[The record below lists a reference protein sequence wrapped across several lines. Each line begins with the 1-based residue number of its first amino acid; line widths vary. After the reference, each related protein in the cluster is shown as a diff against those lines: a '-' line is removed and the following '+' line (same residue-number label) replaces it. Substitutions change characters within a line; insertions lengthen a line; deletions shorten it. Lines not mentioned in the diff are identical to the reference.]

1 MRRYRRNPHCAGRI
15 VDGLAFVITPDDNQL
30 HTLNGSATTL
40 WTLAQRPVTADD
52 AARALVEAYE
62 IDEDT
67 ARRDATECLEDLARR
82 DILLVAEE

>member
-30 HTLNGSATTL
+30 HTLNGSATAL
-40 WTLAQRPVTADD
+40 WTLALRPVSADD
-52 AARALVEAYE
+52 AARALVDAYE

-67 ARRDATECLEDLARR
+67 ARRDASECLDDLVRR
-82 DILLVAEE
+82 DILLAVDE